1 MCICFGVQPCGGSR
15 IETFSLAWHLEFFCI
30 GQTKRMS
37 ARQPLYLSL
46 DIWPSTVQQSIVY
59 GTARS
64 CGCANASD
72 QLLLLFF
79 AKASRTVLK
88 EAD

>member
-1 MCICFGVQPCGGSR
+1 
-15 IETFSLAWHLEFFCI
+15 
-30 GQTKRMS
+30 MS
-37 ARQPLYLSL
+37 AWQPLYLSL
-46 DIWPSTVQQSIVY
+46 GTWPSTVQQSIVY

-79 AKASRTVLK
+79 AKASRTVLE
-88 EAD
+88 EADLREPREVCKGCTRYRRTK